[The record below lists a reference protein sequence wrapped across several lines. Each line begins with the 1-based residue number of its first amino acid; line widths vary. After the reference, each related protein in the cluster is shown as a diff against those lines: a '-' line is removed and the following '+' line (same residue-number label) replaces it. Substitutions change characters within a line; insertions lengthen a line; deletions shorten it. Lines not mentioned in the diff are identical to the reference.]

1 MTAAETWRYGGD
13 DIPYSMYV
21 GGVGEMPNGSRFIA
35 STGVKLYKEGSQC
48 GAKGVRKARLLGDPS
63 DANLGQSFVRTAM
76 TFVRGS
82 DALTSPSSNTITS
95 LESPTIDKAG
105 LSGLPWRLMSKTALC
120 SNFKRFAIVVKAE
133 RID

>member
-63 DANLGQSFVRTAM
+63 DANLGQSVVRTAM

-82 DALTSPSSNTITS
+82 DALTSPIDCFHLPGLDQLRQRLIPVDNTDVFRPSVVLANEI
-95 LESPTIDKAG
+95 
-105 LSGLPWRLMSKTALC
+105 AL
-120 SNFKRFAIVVKAE
+120 
-133 RID
+133 

>member
-48 GAKGVRKARLLGDPS
+48 GAKGVRKARLLG
-63 DANLGQSFVRTAM
+63 GTVRQ
-76 TFVRGS
+76 
-82 DALTSPSSNTITS
+82 NE
-95 LESPTIDKAG
+95 LETG
-105 LSGLPWRLMSKTALC
+105 R
-120 SNFKRFAIVVKAE
+120 VVS
-133 RID
+133 